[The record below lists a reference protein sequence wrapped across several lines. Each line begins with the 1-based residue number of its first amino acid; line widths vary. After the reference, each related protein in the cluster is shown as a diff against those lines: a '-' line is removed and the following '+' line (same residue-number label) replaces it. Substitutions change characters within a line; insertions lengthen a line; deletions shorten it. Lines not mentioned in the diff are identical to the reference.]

1 MNKRF
6 EQLAEEEKEK
16 NRGRDNRRLGPP
28 PVANSRFAA
37 AAEADK
43 AFRDDRGPPPQANSR
58 FAAAAEADRSSFRDR
73 DDRGPPVP
81 ANSRFASA
89 AEADRSSRDDRGPP
103 PQANSRFA
111 AAAAMAEKEDG
122 MRDRRDRDRD
132 GPFNRNDG
140 PPVPQNSRFAM
151 AAAADRDYNERGDRD
166 RFDDRGGR
174 YRDDYDRRGRDGY
187 DRRGRDDYDRKGH
200 DDSDRRDGRGR
211 FAGDQDRSTDAGP
224 PKRAVDDLLK
234 PKAPVLAE
242 NILKVPSKEH
252 KDNVLKVPSKEHA
265 DNILMPKQK
274 EEPVKAKEEN
284 QEEKP
289 DKPVIAPAEAVDDS
303 ELIEEFANG
312 GKLGEELKSW
322 CEDKVFPSVERLVFH
337 LLDTTEK
344 LNPSPECGWA
354 DASKY
359 GSALVSL
366 VEDDLIKQVEVL
378 FAIQKYC
385 DKLGFPKL
393 NDEYVVQAMFRS
405 MYKYDLAESD
415 AFTMWKDDE
424 SPAHEAGKLNAVI
437 QTVDWFNW
445 LEEDEDDE
453 EEEDYEEEE

>member
-6 EQLAEEEKEK
+6 EQLADEEKEK

-43 AFRDDRGPPPQANSR
+43 TFRDDRGPPPQANSR
-58 FAAAAEADRSSFRDR
+58 FAAAAEADRSNFRDR
-73 DDRGPPVP
+73 DDRGPPEP
-81 ANSRFASA
+81 TNSRFASA

-151 AAAADRDYNERGDRD
+151 AAAADRDYNDRGDRD

-174 YRDDYDRRGRDGY
+174 YRDDYDRRGRDDRRGGQDDY
-187 DRRGRDDYDRKGH
+187 DRRGYDDY
-200 DDSDRRDGRGR
+200 DRRDGRGR
-211 FAGDQDRSTDAGP
+211 FGGEQDRPFESGP

-252 KDNVLKVPSKEHA
+252 ADNVLKVPSKNHA

-274 EEPVKAKEEN
+274 EAAASVKQDTPQAEPSTPLEVAK
-284 QEEKP
+284 
-289 DKPVIAPAEAVDDS
+289 AVDDR
-303 ELIEEFANG
+303 ELIEEFTSG
-312 GKLGEELKSW
+312 GKTGEELKTW
-322 CEDKVFPSVERLVFH
+322 CEGKVFPSVERLVFH

-344 LNPSPECGWA
+344 LNPNPECGWA
-354 DASKY
+354 DPSKY
-359 GSALVSL
+359 GAALVSL

-393 NDEYVVQAMFRS
+393 NEEYVVQAMFRS

-415 AFTMWKDDE
+415 AFSMWKEDE
-424 SPAHEAGKLNAVI
+424 SSEHETGKLNAVI

-445 LEEDEDDE
+445 LEEDDDDEDDE
-453 EEEDYEEEE
+453 DYEDEE